1 MGKAGAIN
9 RKRAAS
15 AAKGKGRFSKDE
27 PETVEDL
34 DLDVGNY
41 FQENEKP
48 LYATYENPDDERI
61 MFNQKAKKGSKG
73 KASRDDEDS
82 DEDGL
87 LTVAPTEA
95 HKGSGIPDD
104 DIAAEEAA
112 IALRAN
118 RKHKRTLDDEDFGEF
133 ATITSKKPTK
143 AAALASSASLVA
155 AVESVQRDYS
165 SLTASDKVTA
175 MQKDS
180 PELVGLLREYR
191 KYLDEVT
198 SIAKPLHQLIHNAS
212 KKSFKGTV
220 GKGSTDR
227 NLVLFLETKAQLLLS
242 YCMHVSFYLLLKT
255 EGRQVQG
262 HPVLDR
268 LVELRVY
275 IEKLWPLEK
284 KLQYSL
290 NKLFS
295 GAATEATEGTG
306 QSVNI
311 TKLRPVQSETGGVYK
326 PASAKLDT
334 NDRKT
339 ERVAMRQLRE
349 AEALD
354 RAEQDEM
361 TRVQRKKAANALDA
375 SVLASVAKRGE
386 LSGYTED
393 ADQFFSKMAA
403 DDESDDDNAG
413 GTLIEKLR
421 ARANK
426 KNAPVK
432 AAQVEDE
439 DEDLDDEEGDF
450 LGTDEEDFDEDA
462 DLEGMFDD
470 EDEED
475 FDGEEDDEEF
485 DEEDE
490 EDMPAIGSK
499 RPRGKMSAYDRL
511 VAEEQ
516 SEALTKH
523 QREAERKARL
533 QAEDDA
539 ADGPGRRKIDRR
551 IETHRGNTRV
561 RPKDRK
567 TPHLAQRHK
576 YAKGLAKVRSHT
588 KSFKP
593 EPEGGFS
600 GTIRPGIKHST
611 RL

>member
-9 RKRAAS
+9 RKRAVS
-15 AAKGKGRFSKDE
+15 AAKSKGRFSKNE
-27 PETVEDL
+27 NETVEDL
-34 DLDVGNY
+34 DLDVGSY
-41 FQENEKP
+41 FQEENDKP
-48 LYATYENPDDERI
+48 LYATYDNPDDERI
-61 MFNQKAKKGSKG
+61 MFNQKAKKATKG
-73 KASRDDEDS
+73 GKGAAQDNDS
-82 DEDGL
+82 DDDGL

-104 DIAAEEAA
+104 DVAAEEAA

-118 RKHKRTLDDEDFGEF
+118 RRHKRTLDDEDFGEF
-133 ATITSKKPTK
+133 AAITSKQPV
-143 AAALASSASLVA
+143 AAKVAPVSSSSVMA

-165 SLTASDKVTA
+165 SLSASDKITA

-180 PELVGLLREYR
+180 PELVGLLKEYR
-191 KYLDEVT
+191 TYLDEVT
-198 SIAKPLHQLIHNAS
+198 AVAKPLHDLIHNTS
-212 KKSFKGTV
+212 KKGARFAKGGV

-227 NLVLFLETKAQLLLS
+227 NLVLFLETKVQLLLS

-295 GAATEATEGTG
+295 GAATDATEGTG

-311 TKLRPVQSETGGVYK
+311 TKLRPVQGDAGGVYK
-326 PASAKLDT
+326 PSGAKLDT
-334 NDRKT
+334 SDRKT
-339 ERVAMRQLRE
+339 ERMALRQLRE

-354 RAEQDEM
+354 RAERDEM
-361 TRVQRKKAANALDA
+361 TRVQRKKSANALDA

-393 ADQFFSKMAA
+393 ADQFFTRMAA
-403 DDESDDDNAG
+403 DESDDDAAG

-426 KNAPVK
+426 KSAPQQ
-432 AAQVEDE
+432 QVDE
-439 DEDLDDEEGDF
+439 
-450 LGTDEEDFDEDA
+450 
-462 DLEGMFDD
+462 
-470 EDEED
+470 
-475 FDGEEDDEEF
+475 EEDDEEEDMGSF
-485 DEEDE
+485 DEDEFLDEEGDEEDMFDDEEDE
-490 EDMPAIGSK
+490 EVAAIGSK
-499 RPRGKMSAYDRL
+499 RARKMSAYDRL

-516 SEALTKH
+516 DEAKSKRQL
-523 QREAERKARL
+523 EEERKARN
-533 QAEDDA
+533 QAEEDA
-539 ADGPGRRKIDRR
+539 VEGPGRRKIDRR
-551 IETHRGNTRV
+551 IETHRGETRV

-593 EPEGGFS
+593 EPEAGFS